1 MDLNDNQKEA
11 APEENQNNKK
21 ETNRMST
28 SGWLLETA
36 VDEFAQNGGFD
47 DLPGKGK
54 PIKIGDGDV
63 LTGIMR
69 NANYQPAWIELRK
82 EIAADLKRITD
93 RSGMNLLMEA
103 ELMDA
108 ELEHI
113 NQKIRKYNR
122 LVPNPLLQKGLV
134 SGMNLHTAYD
144 KWA

>member
-1 MDLNDNQKEA
+1 MDLNDNQKKTASEDT
-11 APEENQNNKK
+11 QNNKK
-21 ETNRMST
+21 EKNRMST
-28 SGWLLETA
+28 SGGLLESA
-36 VDEFAQNGGFD
+36 IDEFAQNGGFD

-54 PIKIGDGDV
+54 PIKIEDGDV
-63 LTGIMR
+63 LTGIMK

-93 RSGMNLLMEA
+93 RSGKNSLMEA
-103 ELMDA
+103 EL
-108 ELEHI
+108 ETI

>member
-1 MDLNDNQKEA
+1 MDLNDKQKEA
-11 APEENQNNKK
+11 ASEDIQNNKIEK
-21 ETNRMST
+21 NRMST
-28 SGWLLETA
+28 SGGILESA

-54 PIKIGDGDV
+54 PIKIEDGDV

-93 RSGMNLLMEA
+93 RSGMSPLMEA
-103 ELMDA
+103 EL
-108 ELEHI
+108 EPI

-134 SGMNLHTAYD
+134 SGTNLNSAYD
-144 KWA
+144 KWV

>member
-1 MDLNDNQKEA
+1 MDLNDKQNEA
-11 APEENQNNKK
+11 APEDIQNNKK
-21 ETNRMST
+21 EKNRMST
-28 SGWLLETA
+28 SGWLLESA
-36 VDEFAQNGGFD
+36 VDEFAKTGGFD

-54 PIKIGDGDV
+54 PIKIEDGDV

-93 RSGMNLLMEA
+93 RSGMNPSMEA
-103 ELMDA
+103 EL
-108 ELEHI
+108 ELI

-134 SGMNLHTAYD
+134 SGTNLHSAYD
-144 KWA
+144 KWT

>member
-11 APEENQNNKK
+11 APEDTQNNKK
-21 ETNRMST
+21 EKNRMST
-28 SGWLLETA
+28 SGRLLESA
-36 VDEFAQNGGFD
+36 VDEFALNGGFD

-54 PIKIGDGDV
+54 PIKIEDGDV

-82 EIAADLKRITD
+82 EIAADLKRITE
-93 RSGMNLLMEA
+93 RSGLNPLMEA
-103 ELMDA
+103 EL
-108 ELEHI
+108 EPI